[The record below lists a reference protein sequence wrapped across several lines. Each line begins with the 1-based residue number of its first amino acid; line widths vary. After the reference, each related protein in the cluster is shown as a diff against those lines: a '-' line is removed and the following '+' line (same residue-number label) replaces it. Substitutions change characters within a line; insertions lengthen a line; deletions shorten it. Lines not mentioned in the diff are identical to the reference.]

1 MGARGRNGRAKLFAI
16 VLCGL
21 LTGVV
26 IAAAAFPVVAVTGLT
41 AKSATDEFE
50 NLPSELSTPPL
61 PQTSYLVAAD
71 GSPITSFYSENRIPT
86 PIGEVPQVMQDAIVA
101 AEDARFYKHNGVD
114 MQGIIRAFVRNQQ
127 AGDIQQGA
135 STLTQQYVRNVLSY
149 AANTASE
156 RRLAT
161 EETVGRK
168 VREAR
173 YAIAVEKQFTKL
185 QILERY
191 LNISFYGNGGY
202 GVGSA
207 AQRYFSKAP
216 KDLTLAE
223 AAMLAGMVRSPT
235 TYDPISGD
243 ADAAKARRNYVLTRM
258 ADLGYI
264 TRAQSVE
271 AIATDL
277 KLKPRKPQG
286 SCVNG
291 NPLYGF
297 YCDWFLDWWKSNPAF
312 GRNRTEREQNLKT
325 GGYRITTALDP
336 ATQRAAQ
343 KAVDSEVARTSNFAA
358 GTVVVQPGTG
368 RVTAMAINRTYSLK
382 KNPAG
387 KSAPNTVN
395 PLLTGTNVSPGYQ
408 AGSTFKL
415 FTMAAAIEK
424 GLPLGTKISSP
435 NRIRTQFRNAS
446 GPVACDG
453 DHWCPKN
460 ASGRMAGTHTMWSGY
475 GESVN
480 TYFVQLEERI
490 GVKAAV
496 NMAERLG
503 VTFRSSTDYDQRNA
517 VQTNPKAWGSF
528 TLGTA
533 LVTPLDMA
541 TAYATIAAR
550 GKRCDPTPLKSLADR
565 NGRQIAFGN
574 PTCKQVLAPDVA
586 DAVADAAR
594 CPVGDSAA
602 GSCSR
607 RNGVTAARVG
617 GAFVRP
623 IAGKSGTTD
632 ENKAAW
638 FVGFTPNMAAAVFF
652 SDPDNPSKRPVPN
665 YRVPASVF
673 IKTMQT
679 ALSTVPPKSFTPPTS
694 LRKYGPDGS
703 PPTLKSDPSVGGG
716 PEDPDERDRR
726 ERRDRDRRSPTPRP
740 GDDAGDDEDE
750 DDGGGPG
757 RERGRDTPP
766 APND

>member
-1 MGARGRNGRAKLFAI
+1 METRGKDSRAKLLAI
-16 VLCGL
+16 ALCGL

-41 AKSATDEFE
+41 AKSASDEFE
-50 NLPSELSTPPL
+50 NLPSNLSTPPL
-61 PQTSYLVAAD
+61 PQTSYLLAAD
-71 GSPITSFYSENRIPT
+71 GSVITSFYAENRVPV
-86 PIGEVPQVMQDAIVA
+86 PISRVPQVMQDAMVA
-101 AEDARFYKHNGVD
+101 AEDARFYEHNGVD

-135 STLTQQYVRNVLSY
+135 STLTQQYVRNVLTY
-149 AANTASE
+149 AANTAAE
-156 RRLAT
+156 RRVAT
-161 EETVGRK
+161 EDTVGRK

-173 YAIAVEKQFTKL
+173 YSVALEKQLTKP

-207 AQRYFSKAP
+207 AQRYFSKNP
-216 KDLTLAE
+216 EQLTLPE
-223 AAMLAGMVRSPT
+223 AAMLAGMVRSPSV
-235 TYDPISGD
+235 YDPISGD
-243 ADAAKARRNYVLTRM
+243 AAAALGRRNYVLKRM

-264 TRAQSVE
+264 SRPDALQ
-271 AIATDL
+271 AAAT
-277 KLKPRKPQG
+277 KLVLHPRKPQG

-312 GRNRTEREQNLKT
+312 GRNRTEREQNLKK
-325 GGYRITTALDP
+325 GGYRIVTALDP

-343 KAVDSEVARTSNFAA
+343 RAVDGEVPRSSNFAT
-358 GTVVVQPGTG
+358 GIVVEQPGTG

-382 KNPAG
+382 KNSGHAN
-387 KSAPNTVN
+387 APNTVN
-395 PLLTGTNVSPGYQ
+395 PLLTGTTISPGYQ

-415 FTMAAAIEK
+415 FTLAAALQK
-424 GLPLGTKISSP
+424 GLPLGTKIKAPS
-435 NRIRTQFRNAS
+435 RIETQFRNAT

-453 DHWCPKN
+453 DHWCPNN
-460 ASGRMAGTHTMWSGY
+460 ASPKMAGTHTMWSGF

-503 VTFRSSTDYDQRNA
+503 VTFRSSADYDQRNK
-517 VQTNPKAWGSF
+517 VQTDPYAWGSF

-550 GKRCDPTPLKSLADR
+550 GKRCDPTPLLSLADR
-565 NGRQIAFGN
+565 NDRPIAFGN
-574 PTCKQVLAPDVA
+574 PTCQQVLAPDIA

-594 CPVGDSAA
+594 CPVGDLAA
-602 GSCSR
+602 GDCAR
-607 RNGVTAARVG
+607 ANGVTARRVG

-623 IAGKSGTTD
+623 IAGKTGTTD

-638 FVGFTPNMAAAVFF
+638 FVGFTPNLAAAAFF
-652 SDPDNPSKRPVPN
+652 ADPDNPAKRPVPN
-665 YRVPASVF
+665 YRVPTTVF

-679 ALSTVPPKSFTPPTS
+679 ALSTVPVKGFVPPTGF
-694 LRKYGPDGS
+694 RKEGPDGS
-703 PPTLKSDPSVGGG
+703 PPTLKSDPSVGG
-716 PEDPDERDRR
+716 DPADETDSDSPRR
-726 ERRDRDRRSPTPRP
+726 KRNRGNPTPTPTGDSTNQTEEPSPTQKPR
-740 GDDAGDDEDE
+740 
-750 DDGGGPG
+750 
-757 RERGRDTPP
+757 
-766 APND
+766 

>member
-1 MGARGRNGRAKLFAI
+1 M
-16 VLCGL
+16 

-41 AKSATDEFE
+41 AKSASDEFE
-50 NLPSELSTPPL
+50 NLPSDLAAPPL
-61 PQTSYLVAAD
+61 PQTSYLLASD
-71 GSPITSFYSENRIPT
+71 GSPITSFYAENRTPLSISQIP
-86 PIGEVPQVMQDAIVA
+86 QMMQDAIVA
-101 AEDARFYKHNGVD
+101 AEDARFYKHNGID
-114 MQGIIRAFVRNQQ
+114 APGIIRAFVRNQQ

-149 AANTASE
+149 AANTVTE
-156 RRLAT
+156 RRIAT
-161 EETVGRK
+161 EDTVGRK

-173 YAIAVEKQFTKL
+173 YAIALEKQLTKQ

-191 LNISFYGNGGY
+191 LNIAFYGNGGY
-202 GVGSA
+202 GIGSA
-207 AQRYFSKAP
+207 AQRYFSKTP
-216 KDLTLAE
+216 EQLTLAE

-235 TYDPISGD
+235 SYDPISGD
-243 ADAAKARRNYVLTRM
+243 AGAAQTRRNYVLTRM

-264 TRAQSVE
+264 TRAQAVE
-271 AIATDL
+271 AAAT
-277 KLKPRKPQG
+277 KLVLHPKKPQG

-325 GGYRITTALDP
+325 GGYKIVTALDP
-336 ATQRAAQ
+336 ASQRAAQ
-343 KAVDSEVARTSNFAA
+343 KAVDQEVSRSSNFAT
-358 GTVVVQPGTG
+358 GIVLEQPGTG

-382 KNPAG
+382 KNPGG

-415 FTMAAAIEK
+415 FTLAAALEK
-424 GLPLGTKISSP
+424 GYPLGTKIYSP
-435 NRIRTQFRNAS
+435 GRIKTQFRNAS

-453 DHWCPKN
+453 DYWCPKN
-460 ASGRMAGTHTMWSGY
+460 AAGRMTGTHTMWSGF

-480 TYFVQLEERI
+480 TYFVQLEERV
-490 GVKAAV
+490 GVKNAV

-503 VTFRSSTDYDQRNA
+503 VTFRSSVDYDQRNA
-517 VQTNPKAWGSF
+517 VQTNPNAWGSF

-550 GKRCDPTPLKSLADR
+550 GKRCDPTPLLSLADR

-574 PTCKQVLAPDVA
+574 PTCKQVLAPDIA

-594 CPVGDSAA
+594 CPVGDDAA
-602 GSCSR
+602 GGCSR
-607 RNGVTAARVG
+607 KNGVTAGRVG

-638 FVGFTPNMAAAVFF
+638 FVGFTPNLAAAVFF

-679 ALSTVPPKSFTPPTS
+679 ALSTVPPKNFVAPST

-716 PEDPDERDRR
+716 PVDPDQQRRDRER
-726 ERRDRDRRSPTPRP
+726 RRDRDRDRDTRSGDQ
-740 GDDAGDDEDE
+740 GDDNEDE
-750 DDGGGPG
+750 DDGGTAPPRGNARTPTPG
-757 RERGRDTPP
+757 RT
-766 APND
+766 N

>member
-1 MGARGRNGRAKLFAI
+1 MGARGKDGRAKLFAI

-41 AKSATDEFE
+41 AKSASDEFE

-61 PQTSYLVAAD
+61 PQTSYLLAAD
-71 GSPITSFYSENRIPT
+71 GSPITSFYSENRIPV
-86 PIGEVPQVMQDAIVA
+86 PIADVPQVMQDAMVA
-101 AEDARFYKHNGVD
+101 AEDARFYQHNGVD
-114 MQGIIRAFVRNQQ
+114 AQGIIRAFVRNQQ

-149 AANTASE
+149 AANTAAE

-173 YAIAVEKQFTKL
+173 YAIAVEKQFTKQ

-191 LNISFYGNGGY
+191 LNIAFYGNGGY
-202 GVGSA
+202 GIGSA
-207 AQRYFSKAP
+207 SLRYFSKPA
-216 KDLTLAE
+216 KELTLAE

-235 TYDPISGD
+235 TYDPIGGD
-243 ADAAKARRNYVLTRM
+243 AAAAKTRRDYVLTRM

-264 TRAQSVE
+264 TRAQATE
-271 AIATDL
+271 AAATDL
-277 KLKPRKPQG
+277 TLKPRKPQG

-312 GRNRTEREQNLKT
+312 GRNRTERESNLKT
-325 GGYRITTALDP
+325 GGYKIVTALDP

-343 KAVDSEVARTSNFAA
+343 KAVDDEVKRGSNFAT
-358 GTVVVQPGTG
+358 GIVIVEPGTG
-368 RVTAMAINRTYSLK
+368 RVKAMAINRTYSLK
-382 KNPAG
+382 KNPGG

-424 GLPLGTKISSP
+424 GLPLGTKINSP
-435 NRIRTQFRNAS
+435 SRIKTQFRNAS
-446 GPVACDG
+446 GPVACGG
-453 DHWCPKN
+453 DFWCPKN
-460 ASGRMAGTHTMWSGY
+460 ASGRMAGTHTMWSGF

-503 VTFRSSTDYDQRNA
+503 VTFRSSADYEQRNA
-517 VQTNPKAWGSF
+517 AQSNPNAWGSF

-565 NGRQIAFGN
+565 NERQIAFGN
-574 PTCKQVLAPDVA
+574 PTCKQVIAPDVA

-594 CPVGDSAA
+594 CPVGDDAA
-602 GSCSR
+602 SGCSR
-607 RNGVTAARVG
+607 RNGVTASRVG

-623 IAGKSGTTD
+623 IAGKTGTTD

-638 FVGFTPNMAAAVFF
+638 FVGFTPNLAAAVFY

-679 ALSTVPPKSFTPPTS
+679 ALSTVAPKSFVAPS
-694 LRKYGPDGS
+694 GLRKWGPDGS

-716 PEDPDERDRR
+716 PEDPDRERERRRDR
-726 ERRDRDRRSPTPRP
+726 ERDRDRDGRSPSP
-740 GDDAGDDEDE
+740 GADDDED
-750 DDGGGPG
+750 DDGGGRRSPSPG
-757 RERGRDTPP
+757 D
-766 APND
+766 

>member
-1 MGARGRNGRAKLFAI
+1 MGSRGSNGRTKLLAI

-26 IAAAAFPVVAVTGLT
+26 IAAAAFPVVAITGLT
-41 AKSATDEFE
+41 AKSASDEFE
-50 NLPSELSTPPL
+50 NLPSDLATPPL
-61 PQTSYLVAAD
+61 PQTSYLLASD
-71 GSPITSFYSENRIPT
+71 GSPITSFYSENRT
-86 PIGEVPQVMQDAIVA
+86 PVPIAEVPKVMQDAMIA
-101 AEDARFYKHNGVD
+101 AEDARFYAHNGVD

-149 AANTASE
+149 AANTATE

-168 VREAR
+168 MREAR
-173 YAIAVEKQFTKL
+173 YAIAVEKQFTKQ

-202 GVGSA
+202 GIGSA
-207 AQRYFSKAP
+207 SQRYFSKAP
-216 KDLTLAE
+216 KDLSLAE
-223 AAMLAGMVRSPT
+223 AAMLAGMVRSPS

-243 ADAAKARRNYVLTRM
+243 AAAAKTRRDYVLTRM

-264 TRAQSVE
+264 TRAQATE
-271 AIATDL
+271 AAATDL
-277 KLKPRKPQG
+277 GLRPKKPQG

-325 GGYRITTALDP
+325 GGYKIVTALDP

-343 KAVDSEVARTSNFAA
+343 KAVDDEVDRGSNFAT
-358 GTVVVQPGTG
+358 GIVVVEPGTG
-368 RVTAMAINRTYSLK
+368 RVKAMAINRTYSLQ
-382 KNPAG
+382 KNPGG
-387 KSAPNTVN
+387 KTAPNTVN

-415 FTMAAAIEK
+415 FTLAAAIEK
-424 GLPLGTKISSP
+424 GLPLGTKIYAPS
-435 NRIRTQFRNAS
+435 RIKTQFRNAS

-453 DHWCPKN
+453 DYWCPKN
-460 ASGRMAGTHTMWSGY
+460 ASGRMAGTHTMWSAY

-490 GVKAAV
+490 GVKNAV

-503 VTFRSSTDYDQRNA
+503 VTFRSSADYEQRDA
-517 VQTNPKAWGSF
+517 VQSNPNAWGSF

-565 NGRQIAFGN
+565 NERQIAFGN
-574 PTCKQVLAPDVA
+574 PTCKQVIAPDVA

-594 CPVGDSAA
+594 CPVGDDAA
-602 GSCSR
+602 SGCSR

-623 IAGKSGTTD
+623 IAGKTGTTD

-638 FVGFTPNMAAAVFF
+638 FVGFTPNLAAAVFY
-652 SDPDNPSKRPVPN
+652 SDPDNPSKRPVPS

-679 ALSTVPPKSFTPPTS
+679 ALSTVAPKDFVAPTA
-694 LRKYGPDGS
+694 LRKWGPDGS
-703 PPTLKSDPSVGGG
+703 APTLKSDPSVGGG
-716 PEDPDERDRR
+716 PDDPDR
-726 ERRDRDRRSPTPRP
+726 ESDRDRRSPTPRP
-740 GDDAGDDEDE
+740 GQDQDDE
-750 DDGGGPG
+750 DDGEPG
-757 RERGRDTPP
+757 DTPSP
-766 APND
+766 TG

>member
-1 MGARGRNGRAKLFAI
+1 MESRGKDKRAQLFAI
-16 VLCGL
+16 ALCGL
-21 LTGVV
+21 LAGVV
-26 IAAAAFPVVAVTGLT
+26 IAAAAFPAVAVTGLT
-41 AKSATDEFE
+41 AKSASDEFE
-50 NLPSELSTPPL
+50 NLPSDLATPPL
-61 PQTSYLVAAD
+61 PQTSYLLAAD
-71 GSPITSFYSENRIPT
+71 GSPITSFYAENRVPV
-86 PIGEVPQVMQDAIVA
+86 PISEVPQMMQDAMVA
-101 AEDARFYKHNGVD
+101 AEDARFYQHNGVD

-149 AANTASE
+149 AADTPAE

-161 EETVGRK
+161 EDTVGRK

-173 YAIAVEKQFTKL
+173 YAVALEKQLTKQ

-202 GVGSA
+202 GLGSA

-223 AAMLAGMVRSPT
+223 AAMLAGMVRSPS

-243 ADAAKARRNYVLTRM
+243 ADAARARRNYVLSRM

-264 TRAQSVE
+264 TRVE
-271 AIATDL
+271 ANEAAAT
-277 KLKPRKPQG
+277 KLELHPRKPQG

-291 NPLYGF
+291 DPSYGF

-325 GGYRITTALDP
+325 GGYKIVTALDP

-343 KAVDSEVARTSNFAA
+343 KAVDEEVRRTSNFAT
-358 GTVVVQPGTG
+358 GVVVVQPGTG

-387 KSAPNTVN
+387 GSAPNTVN

-415 FTMAAAIEK
+415 FTLAAAIEK
-424 GLPLGTKISSP
+424 GLPLGTKIYSAG
-435 NRIRTQFRNAS
+435 RIKTQFRNAS

-453 DHWCPKN
+453 DYWCPKN
-460 ASGRMAGTHTMWSGY
+460 ASGRMSGTHTMWSGF

-480 TYFVQLEERI
+480 TFFVQLEERI

-503 VTFRSSTDYDQRNA
+503 VTFRSSKDYDQRNA

-550 GKRCDPTPLKSLADR
+550 GKRCDPTPLLSLADR

-574 PTCKQVLAPDVA
+574 PTCKQVLAPDIA

-594 CPVGDSAA
+594 CPVGDDAA
-602 GSCSR
+602 SGCSR
-607 RNGVTAARVG
+607 RNGVTAGRVG

-623 IAGKSGTTD
+623 IAGKTGTTD
-632 ENKAAW
+632 DNKAAW
-638 FVGFTPNMAAAVFF
+638 FVGFTPNLAAAVFY
-652 SDPDNPSKRPVPN
+652 SDPDNPNVRPVPN
-665 YRVPASVF
+665 YRVPATVF

-679 ALSTVPPKSFTPPTS
+679 ALSTVAPKGFVAPTS
-694 LRKYGPDGS
+694 FRKWGADGS

-716 PEDPDERDRR
+716 PADPDQERR
-726 ERRDRDRRSPTPRP
+726 ERDRRSPTPRP
-740 GDDAGDDEDE
+740 GEDDEDPDE
-750 DDGGGPG
+750 EDGG
-757 RERGRDTPP
+757 RTTTPP
-766 APND
+766 TPGD